1 MGFNLQGLLTV
12 DPEPLALYERLLPGG
27 SAWAVPVS
35 GEGLPDAW
43 VLPEPTHIADGL
55 GKTLSLPTDWYDDGA
70 DADAAWR
77 AAAGIPA
84 EAAPL
89 SSLDLMDLRFASLF
103 SLAAPAGVVY
113 LGDTTF
119 GGVLDTE
126 YAAVCVAGRLRAASG
141 VEHGKPGDED
151 SGTAF
156 VLRDGAYAE
165 VSPGSVSPI
174 ADCAS
179 VLDPR
184 YGGAFL
190 FDGYLPRSIHP
201 DTPQP
206 PGEPYTKPPALDA
219 AVAAE
224 WSRYFPI
231 LRD

>member
-12 DPEPLALYERLLPGG
+12 DVEALALYERLLPGG

-43 VLPEPTHIADGL
+43 VLPEPMHLTDGL
-55 GKTLSLPTDWYDDGA
+55 GDAVALPGDWFDDAA
-70 DADAAWR
+70 DADWQ
-77 AAAGIPA
+77 AAAGVPGDT
-84 EAAPL
+84 APL
-89 SSLDLMDLRFASLF
+89 SSLDLTDLRFASLF

-141 VEHGKPGDED
+141 IDHGKPGRED

-156 VLRDGAYAE
+156 VLRDGAYTA
-165 VSPGSVSPI
+165 VPSDSVSPI
-174 ADCAS
+174 ADCAA

-184 YGGAFL
+184 YRGAFL
-190 FDGYLPRSIHP
+190 FDGYLPRSIRP
-201 DTPQP
+201 NASRP
-206 PGEPYTKPPALDA
+206 PREAHAEPPKMDDA
-219 AVAAE
+219 VVAE
-224 WSRYFPI
+224 WSRFFPF
-231 LRD
+231 LRG

>member
-12 DPEPLALYERLLPGG
+12 DWEALALYERLLPGG
-27 SAWAVPVS
+27 SAWAVPVT

-43 VLPEPTHIADGL
+43 VLPEPTHLADGL
-55 GKTLSLPTDWYDDGA
+55 GNALALPLDWYDD
-70 DADAAWR
+70 DTDAAWQ
-77 AAAGIPA
+77 AAAGVPA
-84 EAAPL
+84 GAAPL

-141 VEHGKPGDED
+141 IEHGKPGDEE

-156 VLRDGAYAE
+156 ALRDGAYAT
-165 VSPGSVSPI
+165 VPTGSVSPI
-174 ADCAS
+174 ADCTA

-184 YGGAFL
+184 YRGAFL

-201 DTPQP
+201 DTPKP
-206 PGEPYTKPPALDA
+206 PGEPYPEPLTLDA
-219 AVAAE
+219 VVVAE
-224 WSRYFPI
+224 WSHYFPI

>member
-12 DPEPLALYERLLPGG
+12 DREALALYEKLLPGG
-27 SAWAVPVS
+27 AAWAVAVS

-43 VLPEPTHIADGL
+43 VLPEPMHLIDGL
-55 GKTLSLPTDWYDDGA
+55 GDAPALSADWFDE

-77 AAAGIPA
+77 AAAGVPDA
-84 EAAPL
+84 PAPL
-89 SSLDLMDLRFASLF
+89 SSLDLTDLRFASLF

-141 VEHGKPGDED
+141 IDHGKPGRED

-165 VSPGSVSPI
+165 VPPSSVSPI
-174 ADCAS
+174 ADCAA
-179 VLDPR
+179 VLDAR
-184 YGGAFL
+184 YRGAFL
-190 FDGYLPRSIHP
+190 FDGYLPRSIRP
-201 DTPQP
+201 NAAPP
-206 PGEPYTKPPALDA
+206 PGEAHPEPPKLDD
-219 AVAAE
+219 AVVAE
-224 WSRYFPI
+224 WSRFFPF
-231 LRD
+231 LRG